1 MPVSPPAIQ
10 PVDRRSGF
18 ALPHWCREPLL
29 HFLLLGVAI
38 FALDRLLVD
47 RADDP
52 NVILVDASVD
62 EETRKLFRNE
72 RKRDPETAERGALRR
87 AWLDN
92 EVLYRHGLELG
103 LDRGDNMIR
112 DRVIFKA
119 LSVIE
124 TGLKL
129 PPIDDAGLKA
139 WFEAR
144 RARYDEPPRF
154 DFQEAVLPTD
164 TPETALN
171 ALAASLNSGA
181 PGDARATLNAFK
193 ARPYPTIV
201 QSYGETFAQA
211 LQAALP
217 GEWRVIQAKER
228 PRLVRLDTMTPATQA
243 DFAVLRN
250 TIMQDWVDATM
261 AQMRTDAVRAL
272 EKKYTVKV
280 VDGAGQ

>member
-1 MPVSPPAIQ
+1 
-10 PVDRRSGF
+10 
-18 ALPHWCREPLL
+18 
-29 HFLLLGVAI
+29 
-38 FALDRLLVD
+38 
-47 RADDP
+47 
-52 NVILVDASVD
+52 
-62 EETRKLFRNE
+62 
-72 RKRDPETAERGALRR
+72 
-87 AWLDN
+87 
-92 EVLYRHGLELG
+92 
-103 LDRGDNMIR
+103 MIR

-144 RARYDEPPRF
+144 RARYDEPPRL

-201 QSYGETFAQA
+201 HSYGETFAQA
-211 LQAALP
+211 LQAAPP

-228 PRLVRLDTMTPATQA
+228 PRLVRLDTMTPATPA
-243 DFAVLRN
+243 DFEALRN